1 MPSLQ
6 SLRRKIGA
14 FKNTQ
19 KITKAM
25 KMVAAAKLKRS
36 QDRIMAARP
45 YAHGMRS
52 VVGNLSQRVNRFA
65 HPLLQKREGKHIEV
79 LVVTSDSGLCG
90 GFNGNIVRRTSEFVR
105 QSEARGLQVSLSIV
119 GRKGRD
125 YFRRRSWVIRQE
137 WTGIFDKLS
146 FEHAIDIGGDLTES
160 FVKGRFDELYV
171 VYNEFKSAI
180 QQRVIVEKL
189 FPVNVQAEFGIA
201 RAEATTGGTYL
212 YEPDEADLLS
222 ALVPKHFQVQAY
234 RILLESAAAEHGARM
249 AAMDG
254 AARNAGQLIKKVTLY
269 YNKTRQAAITQR
281 THGHRRRS
289 RSIEMNFSGSCGP
302 TSPFIL
308 APRPVWGPAASA
320 W

>member
-6 SLRRKIGA
+6 SLRRKIAA

-36 QDRIMAARP
+36 QDRILSARP
-45 YAHGMRS
+45 YAHKMRGVLS
-52 VVGNLSQRVNRFA
+52 NLSQRVNRSS
-65 HPLLQKREGKHIEV
+65 HPLLQKREGKKIEV
-79 LVVTSDSGLCG
+79 LVVTSDRGLCG
-90 GFNGNIVRRTSEFVR
+90 GFNGNIVRKSSEFVR
-105 QSEARGLQVSLSIV
+105 QCEARGLQVNLSLI

-125 YFRRRSWVIRQE
+125 YFRRRSWPIRQE

-146 FEHAIDIGGDLTES
+146 FEHAIDIGADLTEN
-160 FVKGRFDELYV
+160 FVKGTFDELYV

-189 FPVNVQAEFGIA
+189 FPIDAQVEFGA
-201 RAEATTGGTYL
+201 AHAEGLTSGSYL
-212 YEPDEADLLS
+212 YEPEEAELLN
-222 ALVPKHFQVQAY
+222 ALIPKHFQVQAY

-254 AARNAGQLIKKVTLY
+254 ATRNAGQLIKKVTLY
-269 YNKTRQAAITQR
+269 YNKTRQAAITKELMDIV
-281 THGHRRRS
+281 GGA
-289 RSIEMNFSGSCGP
+289 EA
-302 TSPFIL
+302 L
-308 APRPVWGPAASA
+308 K
-320 W
+320 